1 MANEKRPLDK
11 IRNIGIMAH
20 IDAGKTTTTE
30 RILYYTGKKHKIG
43 ETHDGEA
50 DMDWME
56 QEKERGIT
64 ITSAATT
71 CFRHDIQI
79 NVIDTPGHVDFTVE
93 VERSL
98 RVLDGAVALL
108 DASQGAEPQ
117 TETVW
122 RQADKYGVPRLI
134 FANKMDKIGADFF
147 MSLDSVKDRLSDKAV
162 PIQLPIGK
170 SDTFEGVV
178 DLVTMKSY
186 HFEGEKWVNV
196 VEGEIPAD
204 MQAQAEEYREKMIDA
219 ISMFDDELAEKFLG
233 GEEISVELI
242 KKAIRCGTI
251 QNELYPV
258 LCGTAL
264 GNKGVQLVLNAVVD
278 YLPSPI
284 DRGEMVGHNPDNEEQ
299 EVRRKPDLNE
309 PASAIAFKIMTDP
322 FVGTLTFVRV
332 YSGVIKSWDTLLNT
346 VTGKKERVWRLLL
359 MHANKREEISEISA
373 GNICAFLG
381 LKETQTGHTLCDPA
395 KPILLEKMEF
405 PDPVIHIAIEPK
417 SKADQEK
424 LWLALSKLMA
434 EDPTFTAHSDE
445 ESGQTVIGWVWEL
458 HLDVIVDRLRR
469 EHKVEVN
476 TGKPQ
481 VAYRET
487 IFQTAT
493 ARGIFKKQSWGRWQ
507 YGDVELRI
515 EKLPDDKNYE
525 FESEI
530 KGWVIPN
537 EFIPAIDKGARE
549 TMAQGL
555 LAGFPIINV
564 KVVPFFGSYHDVDS
578 SEVAFKVATYKAFKE
593 AFFKASP
600 ALLEPIMSVEI
611 VTPEEYVGTVM
622 GDLSSR
628 RGIILGQTPRG
639 SATAIQAKVPLA
651 EMFGYVTDLRSNT
664 QGRASF
670 TMEFSNYDKVP
681 EGLAKK
687 IIEERAGKIKGMD
700 EDE

>member
-1 MANEKRPLDK
+1 
-11 IRNIGIMAH
+11 MAH

-30 RILYYTGKKHKIG
+30 RILYYTGKKHKIW

-147 MSLDSVKDRLSDKAV
+147 MSLDSVKARLSDKAV

-186 HFEGEKWVNV
+186 HFEGEKGVDV

-204 MQAQAEEYREKMIDA
+204 MKAQAEEYRENMIDA
-219 ISMFDDELAEKFLG
+219 ISMFDDELAEKFLW

-242 KKAIRCGTI
+242 KKAIRNGTI
-251 QNELYPV
+251 SNELYPV

-278 YLPSPI
+278 YLPSPL
-284 DRGEMVGHNPDNEEQ
+284 DRGEMVGHHPDDDKQ
-299 EVRRKPDLNE
+299 EVRRKPDVNE
-309 PASAIAFKIMTDP
+309 PAAAIAFKIMTDP

-332 YSGVIKSWDTLLNT
+332 YSGTIKSGDTLLNT
-346 VTGKKERVWRLLL
+346 ITGKKERVGRLLL
-359 MHANKREEISEISA
+359 MHANKREEISEITA

-395 KPILLEKMEF
+395 KPIVLEKMEF

-445 ESGQTVIGWVWEL
+445 ESGQTVIGGVWEL

-493 ARGIFKKQSWGRWQ
+493 ARGIFKKQSWGRGQ

-639 SATAIQAKVPLA
+639 SATAIQAKVPLS

-664 QGRASF
+664 QGRAAF

-700 EDE
+700 EE

>member
-1 MANEKRPLDK
+1 MANEKKPLDK

-147 MSLDSVKDRLSDKAV
+147 MSLDSVKDRLSKKAI

-186 HFEGEKWVNV
+186 HFEGEKWINV

-204 MQAQAEEYREKMIDA
+204 MQAQAEEYRENMIDA

-242 KKAIRCGTI
+242 KRAIRNGTI

-284 DRGEMVGHNPDNEEQ
+284 DRGEMVGHNPDNEKQ
-299 EVRRKPDLNE
+299 EVVRKPSLDE
-309 PASAIAFKIMTDP
+309 PAAAIAFKIMTDP

-346 VTGKKERVWRLLL
+346 VTGKKERVGRLLL

-395 KPILLEKMEF
+395 KPIVLEKMEF
-405 PDPVIHIAIEPK
+405 PEPVIHIAIEPK

-493 ARGIFKKQSWGRWQ
+493 ARWIFKKQSWGRWQ

-664 QGRASF
+664 QGRAAF

-700 EDE
+700 EE

>member
-664 QGRASF
+664 QGRAAF

-700 EDE
+700 EE

>member
-1 MANEKRPLDK
+1 
-11 IRNIGIMAH
+11 MAH

-71 CFRHDIQI
+71 CFRHDIQV

-147 MSLDSVKDRLSDKAV
+147 MSLDSVKARLSDKAV
-162 PIQLPIGK
+162 PIQLPIWK

-204 MQAQAEEYREKMIDA
+204 MQAQAEEYRENMIDA

-242 KKAIRCGTI
+242 KKAIRNWTI
-251 QNELYPV
+251 SNELYPV

-264 GNKGVQLVLNAVVD
+264 WNKGVQLVLNAVVD
-278 YLPSPI
+278 YLPSPL
-284 DRGEMVGHNPDNEEQ
+284 DRGEMVGHHPDDDKQ
-299 EVRRKPDLNE
+299 EVRRKPDVNE
-309 PASAIAFKIMTDP
+309 PAAAIAFKIMTDP

-332 YSGVIKSWDTLLNT
+332 YSGTIKSWDTLLNT
-346 VTGKKERVWRLLL
+346 ITGKKERVGRLLL
-359 MHANKREEISEISA
+359 MHANKREEISEITA
-373 GNICAFLG
+373 WNICAFLG

-395 KPILLEKMEF
+395 KPIVLEKMEF

-493 ARGIFKKQSWGRWQ
+493 ARWIFKKQSWGRGQ

-639 SATAIQAKVPLA
+639 SATAIQAKVPLS

-664 QGRASF
+664 QGRAAF

-700 EDE
+700 EE